1 MIRKILVLITMRM
14 QWKVIVHHEK
24 NLCMLVNNSFMA
36 STREVIFLFFLF
48 SFNNKN
54 KQTNSNLRVSQ
65 KRDHI
70 MTTNLWQGKVL
81 LGYPN
86 YHLNKINGNM
96 NDRSKI
102 IQGSR
107 ETVFFFQATNTGGH
121 PSSLQCQ
128 ICNN

>member
-1 MIRKILVLITMRM
+1 MRM

-70 MTTNLWQGKVL
+70 MTTNLSQDKVL

-86 YHLNKINGNM
+86 YHLNK
-96 NDRSKI
+96 R
-102 IQGSR
+102 
-107 ETVFFFQATNTGGH
+107 
-121 PSSLQCQ
+121 QCEWLK
-128 ICNN
+128 

>member
-1 MIRKILVLITMRM
+1 M
-14 QWKVIVHHEK
+14 HHEK
-24 NLCMLVNNSFMA
+24 NSCMLVNNLFMA
-36 STREVIFLFFLF
+36 STMAVFFFF
-48 SFNNKN
+48 SFVLVSITK
-54 KQTNSNLRVSQ
+54 TNSYCACLP
-65 KRDHI
+65 
-70 MTTNLWQGKVL
+70 KVL

-102 IQGSR
+102 IQGCR